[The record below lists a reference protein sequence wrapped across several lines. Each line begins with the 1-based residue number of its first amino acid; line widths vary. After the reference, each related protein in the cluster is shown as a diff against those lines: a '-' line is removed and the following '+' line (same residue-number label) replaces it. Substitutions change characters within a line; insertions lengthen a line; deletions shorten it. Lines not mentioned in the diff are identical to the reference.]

1 MKKFFITFAI
11 FSSLIAFSQ
20 TQSEKELL
28 ETDKTLAKLSIEKGI
43 KAAFDEYLADNPTT
57 FPFNKDAL
65 TDRVKIL
72 NSYAGLKS
80 LEWVPLKAEVSQSED
95 LGYTYG
101 IGKITVEEAGKT
113 KISYSH
119 YISIWKKNN
128 VGQWKLILDTGN
140 DCSEEVGKKY
150 FK

>member
-1 MKKFFITFAI
+1 MKKFLIAL
-11 FSSLIAFSQ
+11 SLISFLSVFSQ
-20 TQSEKELL
+20 SKTETDLL
-28 ETDKTLAKLSIEKGI
+28 ETDKTLARLSTEKGI
-43 KAAFDEYLADNPTT
+43 RIAFDEYLSDNPTA
-57 FPFNKDAL
+57 FPFNKDVL

-72 NSYAGLKS
+72 NGYAGLKS
-80 LEWVPLKAEVSQSED
+80 LEWVPLKAEVSESGD

-101 IGKITVEEAGKT
+101 IGKITVDDEGKA

-119 YISIWKKNN
+119 YISIWKKDNA
-128 VGQWKLILDTGN
+128 GKWKLILDTGN